1 VADPTTVNVAL
12 AIPVRG
18 TDVGTWDLPVNGD
31 FSALDGFQ
39 GGIQAITLS
48 NSPVTL
54 SVPAGFTA
62 TPSAGPTQ
70 AQNAVLR
77 FSGALSSGVTVT
89 LPMSGYYIIENLTT
103 GAFVTTFRAIGSGE
117 IIAVD
122 QGEVQHIYND
132 GTNVRFVN
140 LGRIG
145 HREYWDGLT
154 AMPPWV
160 ASCTKPPYLLCD
172 GTVYNFSTYPY
183 LGARLL
189 GAFGG
194 NGITTFGVPDLRGR
208 VGLPF
213 DGTFARITVAGC
225 GLNGQT
231 LGAAIDTQS
240 ETLTVA
246 QLPTGI
252 TSNANNNISVS
263 INGIGAG
270 SGIPFTSTPANIQP
284 TTVSAAP
291 GPVVPDSTSGS
302 WGGVTPLSSGVNNIS
317 VTSNNT
323 SGSSH
328 PNVQPS
334 LVTGIAVIRAA

>member
-1 VADPTTVNVAL
+1 MVDPLTTNIGL
-12 AIPVRG
+12 AVPIRG
-18 TDVGTWDLPVNGD
+18 SDTGVWDLPVNND
-31 FSALDGFQ
+31 FTALDGFQ
-39 GGIQAITLS
+39 GGVQAITLS

-54 SVPAGFTA
+54 SVPAAFTA

-89 LPMSGYYIIENLTT
+89 LPMPGYYIIENLTT

-117 IIAVD
+117 VIAVD

-160 ASCTKPPYLLCD
+160 AACTKPPYLLCD

-208 VGLPF
+208 VSLPF

-231 LGAAIDTQS
+231 LGASIDTQS

-263 INGIGAG
+263 INGIPGA
-270 SGIPFTSTPANIQP
+270 SGIPFTSTVPNISSTAVQP
-284 TTVSAAP
+284 GT
-291 GPVVPDSTSGS
+291 GPVVPDSTAGS
-302 WGGVTPLSSGVNNIS
+302 WGGVTPISSGNNNIS
-317 VTSNNT
+317 V
-323 SGSSH
+323 
-328 PNVQPS
+328 
-334 LVTGIAVIRAA
+334 